1 MWLLVCI
8 YAYVVLVETAARYPR
23 ACVVDVQTMKD
34 ITIEFS
40 VGCLLGR
47 FPGLNSSSEAGF
59 EWVSGFD
66 H

>member
-1 MWLLVCI
+1 M
-8 YAYVVLVETAARYPR
+8 YVILVETTARNPR
-23 ACVVDVQTMKD
+23 TCAVDVQTMND
-34 ITIEFS
+34 ITIEFP
-40 VGCLLGR
+40 VRCLLGR